1 MAGAPSRLL
10 KVAAGQQS
18 AMLAASGQGYV
29 PAPPPPAAISGTQP
43 GSDAPAAR
51 RPSKLTLQSVEERQP
66 PLSPAEL
73 PRLLQRKGG

>member
-29 PAPPPPAAISGTQP
+29 PAPPAAISGTQP